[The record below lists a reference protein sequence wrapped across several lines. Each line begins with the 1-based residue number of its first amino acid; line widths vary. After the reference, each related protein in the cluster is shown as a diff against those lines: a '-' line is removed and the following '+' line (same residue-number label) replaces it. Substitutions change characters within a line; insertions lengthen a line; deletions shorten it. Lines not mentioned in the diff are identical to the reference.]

1 MRRQFSLLE
10 ADETFLESLGLPW
23 EAIAENNVRWVL
35 LHGYPVPPGYNHD
48 RVVVAIRV
56 ETGYPEAQL
65 DMVYFYP
72 PLARLDGVAI
82 GALSTQ
88 PLGGK
93 LFQRWSRHRTGVNPW
108 RPGEDDL
115 STHLS
120 LIEDWLEREFRLKRR
135 A

>member
-1 MRRQFSLLE
+1 MRRQFSLPE
-10 ADETFLESLGLPW
+10 ADETFLNSLGLLW
-23 EAIAENNVRWVL
+23 EAIIENSVRWLL
-35 LHGYPVPPGYNHD
+35 LHEYPVPSGYNHD
-48 RVVVAIRV
+48 SVMLAIRI

-72 PLARLDGVAI
+72 PLARLDHVAI

-88 PLGGK
+88 SLDGK
-93 LFQRWSRHRTGVNPW
+93 TFQRWSRHRTGVNPW

-115 STHLS
+115 STHLA
-120 LIEDWLEREFRLKRR
+120 LVNDWLEREFRIKRS

>member
-1 MRRQFSLLE
+1 MRRQFSLPE
-10 ADETFLESLGLPW
+10 ADETFLESLGLLW
-23 EAIAENNVRWVL
+23 EAIIENGVRWVF

-88 PLGGK
+88 PLDGK
-93 LFQRWSRHRTGVNPW
+93 SFQRWSRHRTGVNPW

-120 LIEDWLEREFRLKRR
+120 LVEDWLEREFKLKRR